1 MKSIYKKGALFAAAA
16 LMAFGLSGCG
26 GDSGNASKGPKDTLT
41 VGVTNFADSLEPTDN
56 YFGWQVMRYGIGE
69 CLVTPRSR
77 SLPSRAC
84 LAIRSSSSLM
94 SLPTAK

>member
-41 VGVTNFADSLEPTDN
+41 VGVTNFADRPTTTSA
-56 YFGWQVMRYGIGE
+56 GRS
-69 CLVTPRSR
+69 CVTASVNVSFTSMTR
-77 SLPSRAC
+77 
-84 LAIRSSSSLM
+84 
-94 SLPTAK
+94 

>member
-41 VGVTNFADSLEPTDN
+41 VGVRTSQTASNRPTTTSA
-56 YFGWQVMRYGIGE
+56 GRS
-69 CLVTPRSR
+69 CVTASVNVSFTSMTR
-77 SLPSRAC
+77 
-84 LAIRSSSSLM
+84 
-94 SLPTAK
+94 

>member
-41 VGVTNFADSLEPTDN
+41 VGVTNFADSLEPTTSA
-56 YFGWQVMRYGIGE
+56 GRS
-69 CLVTPRSR
+69 CVTASVNVSFTSMTR
-77 SLPSRAC
+77 
-84 LAIRSSSSLM
+84 
-94 SLPTAK
+94 